1 MSTEQDYTILNTEEL
16 NIEIDDKQTSGS
28 DLFVSADGLNA
39 KGSVKGFEKFATV
52 KKFSE
57 SFRNNIRKDSRQNS
71 ASVGGTINSGFVEIY
86 IPESI
91 FAFELQQKGL
101 SSDPI
106 TKIELVK
113 TVLVK
118 NERQKLLT
126 LTYGMCNV
134 VYVASQLGAFYFMRF
149 AFDSRAVKFSKIK
162 DDGASDGVFEFKYN
176 VKESTV
182 TGGK

>member
-1 MSTEQDYTILNTEEL
+1 MSEYDYTILNTSEL

-28 DLFVSADGLNA
+28 DLFMLVDGMDA
-39 KGSVKGFEKFATV
+39 KGSIKGFEKHAIA

-57 SFRNNIRKDSRQNS
+57 SFRNNIRKDSRQSS
-71 ASVGGTINSGFVEIY
+71 ASVGGTINSGFVEVY

-101 SSDPI
+101 SSEPI
-106 TKIELVK
+106 KSIEISK

-118 NERQKLLT
+118 NERKTVVT
-126 LTYGMCNV
+126 LTYNMCNV
-134 VYVASQLGAFYFMRF
+134 VYIATQLGAYYFARF
-149 AFDSRAVKFSKIK
+149 AFDARVAKFHKIK
-162 DDGASDGVFEFKYN
+162 DDGADDGVFEFTYN

-182 TGGK
+182 TGAK